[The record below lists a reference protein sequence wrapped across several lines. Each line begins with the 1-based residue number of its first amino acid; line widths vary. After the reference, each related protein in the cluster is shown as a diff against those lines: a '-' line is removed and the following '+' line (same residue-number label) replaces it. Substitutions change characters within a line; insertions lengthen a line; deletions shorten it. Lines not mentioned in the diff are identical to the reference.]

1 MICSPRGLSSS
12 RRHNNS
18 IELEVKTAICAFWA
32 PHASESVSRVTVLAG
47 IIDPDYQREIGL
59 LLCIT
64 GKEEH
69 VCNTGDALEY
79 LLVWYV
85 W

>member
-1 MICSPRGLSSS
+1 MPLSQSAK
-12 RRHNNS
+12 
-18 IELEVKTAICAFWA
+18 L
-32 PHASESVSRVTVLAG
+32 VLAG

-59 LLCIT
+59 LLYIT

>member
-1 MICSPRGLSSS
+1 MPLSQSAK
-12 RRHNNS
+12 
-18 IELEVKTAICAFWA
+18 L
-32 PHASESVSRVTVLAG
+32 VLAG

-59 LLCIT
+59 LLYIT

-69 VCNTGDALEY
+69 VCNTGYALDY
-79 LLVWYV
+79 LLIWYV

>member
-1 MICSPRGLSSS
+1 MTCFVDINQPFFLSD
-12 RRHNNS
+12 
-18 IELEVKTAICAFWA
+18 LETETATWPLWA
-32 PHASESVSRVTVLAG
+32 PLPLNQQGNMGITTLARRT
-47 IIDPDYQREIGL
+47 DPDYQREIGL
-59 LLCIT
+59 LLYIT